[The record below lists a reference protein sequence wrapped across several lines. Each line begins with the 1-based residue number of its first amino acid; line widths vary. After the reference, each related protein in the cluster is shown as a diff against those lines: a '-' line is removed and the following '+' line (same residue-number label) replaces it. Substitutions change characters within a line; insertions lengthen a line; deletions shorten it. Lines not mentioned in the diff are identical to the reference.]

1 MTLDHLDM
9 EEVTIELE
17 EAEVDAIDD
26 LAFADYREN
35 REAAVRDLLDEWLKE
50 REE

>member
-9 EEVTIELE
+9 EEVAIELE
-17 EAEVDAIDD
+17 EAEVAALDD
-26 LAFADYREN
+26 LAFADYRDS
-35 REAAVRDLLDEWLKE
+35 REAAVRDLLDEWLKA